1 MKKRLN
7 NAEIRVPPMNQNISA
22 KLIIGGSL
30 GRWHRRT
37 QVHLVQWIKLDNTHI
52 SVNNSENNPKTS
64 RKYSTMKGREDTT
77 MKKF

>member
-22 KLIIGGSL
+22 KLITGGSL

-52 SVNNSENNPKTS
+52 SVNNP
-64 RKYSTMKGREDTT
+64 
-77 MKKF
+77 